1 MMIDD
6 IPGKDMIHTY
16 IYIYIYIYILYMIYT
31 CHNGWIV
38 AMPPGRFFLGG
49 LAKNRMV
56 IIRKWMELLKS
67 LGIKKG

>member
-1 MMIDD
+1 
-6 IPGKDMIHTY
+6 
-16 IYIYIYIYILYMIYT
+16 MIYT